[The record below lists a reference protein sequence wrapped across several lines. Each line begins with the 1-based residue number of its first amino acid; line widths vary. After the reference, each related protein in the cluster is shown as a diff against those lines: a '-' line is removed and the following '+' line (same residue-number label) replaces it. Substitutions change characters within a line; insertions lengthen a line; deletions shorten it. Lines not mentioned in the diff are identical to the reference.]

1 MQTGRQERGDGEI
14 STTSQTVQQYQG
26 PRQGRGLQG
35 HLRRASLTKD
45 SPALAQRPN
54 KRLPSSL
61 VPKCCDHTRTQR
73 SWSQGAHR
81 CPRRGPHKAGRAR
94 GLPSLDHSPAQQM
107 PFLHHPRGLGS
118 RDLTLRLPS
127 SALSSSKHLPLQEDS
142 QQSNQQML
150 LIRAFCFS
158 FFSGSLALSLYQRTT
173 GSGQTPREPKA
184 SESCFSETSRLVVSP
199 CPCPTQEFTSVSLR
213 ELHLTPLPCPPAP
226 HRSHPLSHH
235 LTAHGR

>member
-1 MQTGRQERGDGEI
+1 MGRFLQRARLSSSTRAPGRAEGCKATSAEHLSQKTVLLWPRDQTRGF
-14 STTSQTVQQYQG
+14 QAPWYQSAVITPA
-26 PRQGRGLQG
+26 PREAG
-35 HLRRASLTKD
+35 HREHTAD
-45 SPALAQRPN
+45 
-54 KRLPSSL
+54 
-61 VPKCCDHTRTQR
+61 CC
-73 SWSQGAHR
+73 SKS
-81 CPRRGPHKAGRAR
+81 PRRGPHKAGRAR

-150 LIRAFCFS
+150 LIGAFCFS